1 MTNATL
7 IAGLMNLC
15 GITIF
20 LQRMP
25 ISYYILGFVLEYV
38 CVIGLRYSYRIFVT
52 ERNRAHGKQVDN
64 VMVIGAGAAGQT
76 LMREIQRSSKLNNMR
91 VKCFIDDNKNKN
103 GRFIGG
109 VPVAGTR
116 DDIFAA

>member
-7 IAGLMNLC
+7 IAGLINLC

-76 LMREIQRSSKLNNMR
+76 LMREIQRSSKLNNML

-103 GRFIGG
+103 GRFIEGI
-109 VPVAGTR
+109 PVAGTR

>member
-1 MTNATL
+1 MCDRTAVFVSYLCHRTKPGTWQ
-7 IAGLMNLC
+7 AG
-15 GITIF
+15 G
-20 LQRMP
+20 
-25 ISYYILGFVLEYV
+25 
-38 CVIGLRYSYRIFVT
+38 
-52 ERNRAHGKQVDN
+52 H

-103 GRFIGG
+103 GRFIEG